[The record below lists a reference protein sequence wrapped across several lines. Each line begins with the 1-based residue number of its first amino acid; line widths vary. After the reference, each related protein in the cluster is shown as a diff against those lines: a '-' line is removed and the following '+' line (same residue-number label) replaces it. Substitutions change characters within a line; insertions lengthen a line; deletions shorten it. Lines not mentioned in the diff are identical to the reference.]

1 MNNLCMD
8 CKSLP
13 ERYIDPTGYRPHWY
27 SNPGNEGSGGGS
39 LIYAALQRQM
49 GNHGINYQGGSGSGE
64 GGNASSGSYYY
75 DWDDEVYR
83 DSFTNEKVEFS
94 EVYTNFVQPNS
105 TGYSFDYDYGFEK
118 VISSISFNSDE
129 GEYGIDRLTLK
140 IEYKNALVL
149 KLVLKKPMLPIQ
161 DQAGGGDGSLAIDI
175 ASGSATGFGLATSL
189 RYKLEWEYLR
199 QARINRAISGDFSKP
214 IKHSLRTIRG
224 FGTGFTVAGG
234 FIGVVNFGLSD
245 RSWGDYGQLGVSLLS
260 TGLAF
265 GSVTAPIGIGI
276 GLIDTFGGFNG
287 FYNYLDNQQ
296 NFYNNTGG
304 IMVPINGIPSFIP
317 LK

>member
-1 MNNLCMD
+1 MSAISMGATQGIGDYFKLVKNKNLLELRLALAHATFNGTMRFAQGG
-8 CKSLP
+8 KFEHGFMSGFVSSLGGSFMQANAP
-13 ERYIDPTGYRPHWY
+13 NMSTGAQVAMSAVIGGTAEKLGGGKFANGAVTGAYVMMFNHLGDHGDEKQFDPTW
-27 SNPGNEGSGGGS
+27 
-39 LIYAALQRQM
+39 
-49 GNHGINYQGGSGSGE
+49 
-64 GGNASSGSYYY
+64 
-75 DWDDEVYR
+75 
-83 DSFTNEKVEFS
+83 
-94 EVYTNFVQPNS
+94 QPPTELGLS
-105 TGYSFDYDYGFEK
+105 
-118 VISSISFNSDE
+118 
-129 GEYGIDRLTLK
+129 
-140 IEYKNALVL
+140 
-149 KLVLKKPMLPIQ
+149 KKY
-161 DQAGGGDGSLAIDI
+161 GGDWSLAMDI
-175 ASGSATGFGLATSL
+175 ASGSATGLGLATSL

-260 TGLAF
+260 TGLTF

>member
-1 MNNLCMD
+1 MNIRHNIYVRTYKAVYCRSIS
-8 CKSLP
+8 SLGGSALQSYGTSMSTADKIVLSSVIGDTA
-13 ERYIDPTGYRPHWY
+13 EALGGGKFANGAVTGAFVMAFNHLEDHGDHGDHGDEKQFDPTW
-27 SNPGNEGSGGGS
+27 
-39 LIYAALQRQM
+39 
-49 GNHGINYQGGSGSGE
+49 
-64 GGNASSGSYYY
+64 
-75 DWDDEVYR
+75 
-83 DSFTNEKVEFS
+83 
-94 EVYTNFVQPNS
+94 QPPTELGLS
-105 TGYSFDYDYGFEK
+105 
-118 VISSISFNSDE
+118 
-129 GEYGIDRLTLK
+129 
-140 IEYKNALVL
+140 
-149 KLVLKKPMLPIQ
+149 KKY
-161 DQAGGGDGSLAIDI
+161 GGDWSLAMDI
-175 ASGSATGFGLATSL
+175 ASGSATGLGLATSL

-260 TGLAF
+260 TGLTF